1 MAKSINGIEH
11 LTTILYYSLDLFN
24 SHLFS
29 AFCCIQDQLRNLIWM
44 RQKWSVDGE
53 WWVIRSFF
61 IIDYCVVFNYN
72 NTMSALPCIIP
83 SAAL

>member
-53 WWVIRSFF
+53 WWVIR
-61 IIDYCVVFNYN
+61 
-72 NTMSALPCIIP
+72 
-83 SAAL
+83 